1 MRMLIAFVAC
11 AVSFWIEVDTP
22 DGLVR
27 WDEAVRDAFL
37 RIGISDQRENR
48 LTVIDIGETALREIA
63 PWPWPRDRL
72 AELSETL
79 LGHYNGRI
87 VALDIVFPEAGDK
100 NGDKRLGKLAA
111 EGKLVLAQIL
121 DYSERTPPLADG
133 WLTGGAPPT
142 SPERLPHASGFI
154 ANHADLAVSARCTG
168 NIGYRPDADGV
179 LRHLP
184 VQTEYGGK
192 SYSHLALSILD
203 CAEGGTIDLSRQ
215 TSAKRNGLWR
225 IPYRYSLDSYTVVP
239 AEEVL
244 NQNAPR
250 ELFEGRYLLVGSSA
264 LGLGDRVSTPI
275 TPLTPGLFVHAQS
288 LSALLD
294 LAGKA
299 APESTSGHKYI
310 LSWAATSI
318 LAASLMLS
326 RLPPLHGVTVIVS
339 FAILWFGVAYAVV
352 KAGIEG
358 SITAPLGGYLVM
370 LIVAIPYEW
379 RQSQQIAKRLLDVF
393 SHYVA
398 KPVLNEL
405 MRQGAVYSLN
415 PTHKQITVLVADMEG
430 YTRTTSSLRLEEA
443 ATLTKT
449 FLNCLTLPVLARQG
463 TLDKYTGD
471 GLVAFWGA
479 PLPSPHQADEAASA
493 ALEILHEVDLLNEC
507 RGKDGHP
514 PVRVRIGIESG
525 EALVG
530 DLGTQFRSTYT
541 AVGDCIN
548 FASRLEAE
556 ATNLRVQVVIGPVA
570 KQLMTRHKTIPL
582 GKHPV
587 RGTSTEI
594 NLFALETNISTK
606 CLKSTPP
613 CHP

>member
-1 MRMLIAFVAC
+1 MLIAFVAC
-11 AVSFWIEVDTP
+11 AVSFWIEVATP

-37 RIGISDQRENR
+37 RIGISNQKENR

-63 PWPWPRDRL
+63 PWPWSRDRIADL
-72 AELSETL
+72 AETL
-79 LGHYNGRI
+79 LSHYKGRI

-100 NGDKRLGKLAA
+100 SGDKRLGKLAT
-111 EGKLVLAQIL
+111 EGKLVLAQVL

-133 WLTGGAPPT
+133 RLTGGEAAP
-142 SPERLPHASGFI
+142 SPEVLPHASGFI
-154 ANHADLAVSARCTG
+154 ANHSDLALSARCIG
-168 NIGYRPDADGV
+168 NIGYRPDTDGV
-179 LRHLP
+179 LRHIP

-203 CAEGGTIDLSRQ
+203 CAEGRTIDLSRQ
-215 TSAKRNGLWR
+215 TNARRNGLWR

-275 TPLTPGLFVHAQS
+275 SPLTPGLFVHAQS

-299 APESTSGHKYI
+299 APESTSGHMYV
-310 LSWAATSI
+310 LGWAATSI
-318 LAASLMLS
+318 LAASFLLS
-326 RLPPLHGVTVIVS
+326 RLPPLHGATVLVS
-339 FAILWFGVAYAVV
+339 FAILWFGIAYTVV
-352 KAGIEG
+352 QAGIEG

-370 LIVAIPYEW
+370 LIAAIPYEW

-405 MRQGAVYSLN
+405 MQQGAIYSLD
-415 PTHKQITVLVADMEG
+415 PTHKKITVLVADMEG

-443 ATLTKT
+443 ATLTKS
-449 FLNCLTLPVLARQG
+449 FLNCLTLPVLARHG

-493 ALEILHEVDLLNEC
+493 ALEILHEVDLLNKRRE
-507 RGKDGHP
+507 KDGHP

-556 ATNLRVQVVIGPVA
+556 ATNLHVQVVIGPVA
-570 KQLMTRHKTIPL
+570 NQLMTRHKTIAL

-594 NLFALETNISTK
+594 DLFALETNISTK
-606 CLKSTPP
+606 CLKP
-613 CHP
+613 